1 MPRSIQFHTAVVDLF
16 RSSMQQNPKQTLGS
30 DYFGAEV
37 RTVEHVCLASMNQL
51 KHLVLV
57 FRTRYSCA
65 STCFL
70 WHNALLYVANDCVY
84 NEPSFPE
91 DGAIEEDMD
100 TKQPNSDLV
109 RRITWF
115 MACVDG
121 YKALAP
127 QFPIVGGIMQ
137 GLLSMGIENGLVTA
151 AGGRAYMAEAKVDAS
166 MQVLVTPP
174 EKLWMTA
181 QNFSTRSRLPDNQDN
196 FIIDLNGALA
206 DPIAASIDALS
217 HRFNQIT
224 MLDELPDKID
234 ATSPV

>member
-1 MPRSIQFHTAVVDLF
+1 
-16 RSSMQQNPKQTLGS
+16 MQQNPKQTLGIDS
-30 DYFGAEV
+30 FGAED

-70 WHNALLYVANDCVY
+70 WHNALLYVANDCVS

-100 TKQPNSDLV
+100 TKQANSDLV

-127 QFPIVGGIMQ
+127 QFPIVSGIMQ
-137 GLLSMGIENGLVTA
+137 GLLSMAIENGLMTA
-151 AGGRAYMAEAKVDAS
+151 AEGRAYIAEAKVDAKKAS
-166 MQVLVTPP
+166 RVLVIPP
-174 EKLWMTA
+174 EKLWMIA
-181 QNFSTRSRLPDNQDN
+181 QNFSTRLGHPDSQDS

-224 MLDELPDKID
+224 MVDEPPDNTH
-234 ATSPV
+234 AASPV

>member
-1 MPRSIQFHTAVVDLF
+1 MDSL
-16 RSSMQQNPKQTLGS
+16 
-30 DYFGAEV
+30 GAED

-57 FRTRYSCA
+57 FRTQYSCA

-70 WHNALLYVANDCVY
+70 WHNALLYVANDCIS
-84 NEPSFPE
+84 NELFFPE

-100 TKQPNSDLV
+100 TKQADSDLV

-115 MACVDG
+115 LACVDG

-137 GLLSMGIENGLVTA
+137 GLLTMGIENGLMTA
-151 AGGRAYMAEAKVDAS
+151 AEGRAYMAEAKVDAREAS
-166 MQVLVTPP
+166 RVLVIPP
-174 EKLWMTA
+174 EKIWMIA
-181 QNFSTRSRLPDNQDN
+181 QNFGTRSGLPDSQDN
-196 FIIDLNGALA
+196 FIIDLNVALA

-217 HRFNQIT
+217 LRFNQIT
-224 MLDELPDKID
+224 MLDELPDD
-234 ATSPV
+234 THATCPV

>member
-1 MPRSIQFHTAVVDLF
+1 MDSFD
-16 RSSMQQNPKQTLGS
+16 
-30 DYFGAEV
+30 AEA

-57 FRTRYSCA
+57 FRTQYSCA

-70 WHNALLYVANDCVY
+70 WHNALLYVANDCIS
-84 NEPSFPE
+84 NEPSSPE
-91 DGAIEEDMD
+91 DGAIEEDVD
-100 TKQPNSDLV
+100 TKQADSDLV

-137 GLLSMGIENGLVTA
+137 GLLSMGIENGLMTA
-151 AGGRAYMAEAKVDAS
+151 AEGRAYMAEAKVDAREAS
-166 MQVLVTPP
+166 RVLVIPP
-174 EKLWMTA
+174 EKVWISA
-181 QNFSTRSRLPDNQDN
+181 QNSGTRSGLPDSQDN

-217 HRFNQIT
+217 QRFNQIT
-224 MLDELPDKID
+224 MLDELPDD
-234 ATSPV
+234 THATSPV